1 MPEIQAG
8 ATAMHASSHLEPDR
22 SPLLAAGVQ
31 SAFGRPSSHG
41 CLAQPR
47 IGRLADVDGDTR
59 ASQAL
64 AFCHIGH
71 LHLDPA
77 EMHAAA
83 GGRRRSIVIDRPL
96 ESTFTQTG

>member
-8 ATAMHASSHLEPDR
+8 ATAMLASSRCAPDR
-22 SPLLAAGVQ
+22 SPLVAAGSQ
-31 SAFGRPSSHG
+31 FASGRPSPHG
-41 CLAQPR
+41 RLAQPR
-47 IGRLADVDGDTR
+47 IGRMADVDGDTR

-71 LHLDPA
+71 LHLDTA

-83 GGRRRSIVIDRPL
+83 GERR
-96 ESTFTQTG
+96 